1 MNIRTRKLIAAL
13 LALIIGALP
22 IYAGTRVLAGIDVPS
37 HPVLDWL
44 VIYNVTLGTIS
55 VFMAFFLWKSWK
67 GTRAL
72 SLLIM
77 TAHFLVFLWLLT
89 MPREEVALKSQV
101 VMGVRTATWVLINL
115 LFVNKQHFQ
124 AKASSTP

>member
-1 MNIRTRKLIAAL
+1 MSAGTKNRIAAL

-22 IYAGTRVLAGIDVPS
+22 IYAGTRVLTGIDVPS

-44 VIYNVTLGTIS
+44 VIYNVTLGVIS
-55 VFMAFFLWKSWK
+55 VLMALFLWNAWK
-67 GTRAL
+67 GARPV

-77 TAHFLVFLWLLT
+77 AAHLLVFLWLLS

-101 VMGVRTATWVLINL
+101 VMGVRTATWVLINVL
-115 LFVNKQHFQ
+115 YTHEGKPKERS
-124 AKASSTP
+124 A